1 MNRQTLILVAAVI
14 LALIGCRPAAQPV
27 AAPTVMPQS
36 VPTASPTTAPTTG
49 ARPTSEPTTTL
60 TSTLTIIATI
70 GPTCPGPV
78 RPGQECTKP
87 YQGDFVILR
96 SDGSEAAQVST
107 DADGRA
113 VVSLPPGDYTVSVKT
128 DPGTKLPRAGSVEV
142 NVLAGQAAEVTIELD
157 TGMR

>member
-1 MNRQTLILVAAVI
+1 MSRHLLILVVVVI
-14 LALIGCRPAAQPV
+14 LALIGCRPTAQPAV
-27 AAPTVMPQS
+27 TPQD
-36 VPTASPTTAPTTG
+36 PPAASPLALPTTVEK
-49 ARPTSEPTTTL
+49 ATSEPTMTANA
-60 TSTLTIIATI
+60 SLTIIATI

-78 RPGQECTKP
+78 RPGQNCTKP

-107 DADGRA
+107 DAEGRA
-113 VVSLPPGDYTVSVKT
+113 AISLPSGDYTVLAIT